1 MSIDAAD
8 PRAVVGGEDRGPRGV
23 RVHMRTGA
31 TGVAQSDARLDEVIR
46 DLAVGVHAHRLQRG
60 MTTAGLAAEAGL
72 SESTVRA
79 VESGRVSASL
89 ASLVALA
96 DALGVGVGALFGDA
110 AVAPEAEVDDPA
122 MRSVHVVPSEVVWG
136 GELPPAPWLAAAEAP
151 APAVTAAPAP
161 SVPPSPAAAPEPV
174 APAPAAAQAR
184 TGAPGAPA
192 APTEQTWGRGIPPA
206 LWATGPEHAPAD
218 DPLPQDYPVRA
229 ATDAAGP
236 APDAAVN
243 RYVVTAAASAQ
254 TVVPRV
260 HHLSAARG
268 MQETS
273 AYVFVSP
280 DAAEAAVVEPAPRTF
295 ADLRKGKLA
304 GRTFPSLQEFA
315 VAAVV
320 EAGHPVP
327 PIARMFRVP
336 VWRLEQWVA
345 DARSAA
351 EGPRADRP

>member
-1 MSIDAAD
+1 
-8 PRAVVGGEDRGPRGV
+8 
-23 RVHMRTGA
+23 MRTGA

-110 AVAPEAEVDDPA
+110 GVAPEEGVDDPA

-136 GELPPAPWLAAAEAP
+136 GELPPAPWLAAAEASAP
-151 APAVTAAPAP
+151 VVASAPAA
-161 SVPPSPAAAPEPV
+161 SVPPVPPRPV
-174 APAPAAAQAR
+174 APAPAATPEPVAPAAAAAALPDAVVPAPAAAEAR
-184 TGAPGAPA
+184 PAAPA
-192 APTEQTWGRGIPPA
+192 APTEQTWGSGIPPA
-206 LWATGPEHAPAD
+206 PSAAEHARAE

-236 APDAAVN
+236 APDTSFN

>member
-1 MSIDAAD
+1 
-8 PRAVVGGEDRGPRGV
+8 
-23 RVHMRTGA
+23 MRTGA

-136 GELPPAPWLAAAEAP
+136 GELPPAPWLPAAGAP
-151 APAVTAAPAP
+151 APAVTATPAA
-161 SVPPSPAAAPEPV
+161 SVPPSPAAAPKPV
-174 APAPAAAQAR
+174 APAAAQAL
-184 TGAPGAPA
+184 TGAPEAPA
-192 APTEQTWGRGIPPA
+192 APTEQTWGSGIPPA
-206 LWATGPEHAPAD
+206 PWVAEHAPD
-218 DPLPQDYPVRA
+218 EESLPQDYPVRA
-229 ATDAAGP
+229 ATDAASP
-236 APDAAVN
+236 APDTSFN

-320 EAGHPVP
+320 EAGHSVP

-345 DARSAA
+345 EARSYA

>member
-1 MSIDAAD
+1 
-8 PRAVVGGEDRGPRGV
+8 
-23 RVHMRTGA
+23 MRTGA

-110 AVAPEAEVDDPA
+110 GVVPEEGVDDPA

-136 GELPPAPWLAAAEAP
+136 GELPPAPWLAAAGAPDSDVTPAPVASVPPVPVAPTPVGP
-151 APAVTAAPAP
+151 APAAT
-161 SVPPSPAAAPEPV
+161 PEPV
-174 APAPAAAQAR
+174 APAAAAAALPDAVVPAPAAAEAR
-184 TGAPGAPA
+184 PA
-192 APTEQTWGRGIPPA
+192 APRTEQTWGNGIPPA
-206 LWATGPEHAPAD
+206 PWVAEHAPD
-218 DPLPQDYPVRA
+218 EESLPQDYPVRA

-236 APDAAVN
+236 APDTSFN

-345 DARSAA
+345 EARSPA